1 MSTQEEKQAIL
12 NLLTEYDNALNSAN
26 IALIPSFYAEDGMFM
41 PDGMQELSRSDLQKK
56 NHESYLKKVQF
67 RIDFTIADIIIDG
80 RYAFVQAIAKANSRN
95 LETDKVSAKTSRDLF
110 ILRKDQDKWK
120 IFRYIFNNVKEQQN

>member
-12 NLLTEYDNALNSAN
+12 NLLTEYDNSLNSAN
-26 IALIPSFYAEDGMFM
+26 IALIPSFYAEDGLFM
-41 PDGMQELSRSDLQKK
+41 PDGMQELSRNDLQKK

>member
-26 IALIPSFYAEDGMFM
+26 IALIPSFYAEDGLFM
-41 PDGMQELSRSDLQKK
+41 PDGMQELSRNDLQKK